1 MKDLIE
7 NSQEIDWSVVPDSE
21 ISKYTQPDKIG
32 EHFMIEKVL
41 GKIDTDLGSTS
52 VALVA
57 TEVFVDIG
65 SVRKNVDDTS
75 VELSLEFGSS
85 IFNDQCI
92 YVYDS
97 MRGARYRRVTE
108 KVVSVYS
115 ELIPNLLSSINF
127 WDKRSDGIAAAD
139 SDCGVF
145 AAAFAEYMIE
155 GIQIP
160 LRVLDRTLTMDLP
173 NAMVIFPYS
182 IVPCDALKRER
193 FCPRVGAFIGIGVW
207 KNKQIEKKRKGANDA
222 EKLVEILQ
230 DISLN
235 FNCSGS
241 ENLLVYEFLPNQSLD
256 LFIFGH
262 SKKTRVTQST
272 AIAGTLG
279 YMEPEYLARG
289 QLTKKEDVY
298 SFGVLLLEIVTGR
311 QSNQRNNVVYTVN
324 LVSTNS
330 HTINMKNEVTK
341 LLHVGLLCTQEIP
354 MLRPSM
360 SKALQML
367 VKKKEELP
375 SPTTPPFM
383 DEKTME
389 LYDLWE
395 KYSLKLGNSSSIA
408 MLSHSSFNP
417 R

>member
-1 MKDLIE
+1 MRPT
-7 NSQEIDWSVVPDSE
+7 SS
-21 ISKYTQPDKIG
+21 
-32 EHFMIEKVL
+32 
-41 GKIDTDLGSTS
+41 GKIAVKRLFYNNTHRATDFYN
-52 VALVA
+52 
-57 TEVFVDIG
+57 EVNIV
-65 SVRKNVDDTS
+65 SS
-75 VELSLEFGSS
+75 VEH
-85 IFNDQCI
+85 
-92 YVYDS
+92 
-97 MRGARYRRVTE
+97 
-108 KVVSVYS
+108 K
-115 ELIPNLLSSINF
+115 NLTRLLGCS
-127 WDKRSDGIAAAD
+127 
-139 SDCGVF
+139 
-145 AAAFAEYMIE
+145 
-155 GIQIP
+155 
-160 LRVLDRTLTMDLP
+160 
-173 NAMVIFPYS
+173 
-182 IVPCDALKRER
+182 
-193 FCPRVGAFIGIGVW
+193 
-207 KNKQIEKKRKGANDA
+207 
-222 EKLVEILQ
+222 
-230 DISLN
+230 
-235 FNCSGS
+235 CSGS

-256 LFIFGH
+256 LFIFE
-262 SKKTRVTQST
+262 
-272 AIAGTLG
+272 G

-324 LVSTNS
+324 LVSTHFQRGTVEEIFDPNLMLQNS